1 MREYHIHELKNIEEE
16 IRNISHEL
24 SLDTFNS
31 EVGYIT
37 IVQNLLRDQSKI
49 SNFKYEIR
57 NDSEIVWEEIES
69 AIKINLFRI
78 IQEAIQNINKYA
90 EAKIVK
96 LNFDKLLDHL
106 ELTIEDD
113 GKGFKLSKSR
123 KGIGIKN
130 MRSRAHK
137 MRGKITIN
145 SRTNRGTTIHVVVPF

>member
-1 MREYHIHELKNIEEE
+1 
-16 IRNISHEL
+16 
-24 SLDTFNS
+24 
-31 EVGYIT
+31 
-37 IVQNLLRDQSKI
+37 
-49 SNFKYEIR
+49 
-57 NDSEIVWEEIES
+57 VWEEIES

-113 GKGFKLSKSR
+113 GKGFKLNKSR